1 MDSEIPEN
9 LGGFPPIIMITK
21 MMTKKREFGKMDL
34 VDKELL
40 DSINIINI

>member
-1 MDSEIPEN
+1 MNEEIPEN
-9 LGGFPPIIMITK
+9 LGGFPPIIKVTK
-21 MMTKKREFGKMDL
+21 LMNKKREFSKMDI